1 MVTFKESFTTG
12 HLRYNSKMILGAYSN
27 LVCKLMYDNTKGQ
40 SNKDH
45 YYIYIL
51 STTTNPFL
59 FTFKTI

>member
-12 HLRYNSKMILGAYSN
+12 CRRDNNKMIIN
-27 LVCKLMYDNTKGQ
+27 MEKRMVCKMLFSNTRSGYTGD
-40 SNKDH
+40 ST
-45 YYIYIL
+45 IFIL